1 MSPDRPFRAVAF
13 ILLSLALVALLL
25 LPDAAHAA
33 EDAPEVSGLWW
44 LVITN
49 FIQLVFTSIGAFF
62 LDAVRR
68 GNKLAE
74 QQLTE
79 LKGELK
85 EHQKEVRYLR
95 DESVRRSDLSR
106 DLTTAQADR
115 QQIARQLA
123 DERARVD
130 SRFAEL
136 TGQISKVD
144 GRVSEMADRQLE
156 MMRQVSQV
164 HVAQSQILDL
174 LGAKGA

>member
-1 MSPDRPFRAVAF
+1 MG
-13 ILLSLALVALLL
+13 LALAALLM
-25 LPDAAHAA
+25 LPDAALAA
-33 EDAPEVSGLWW
+33 DDAPQNLSPLWIAGT
-44 LVITN
+44 V
-49 FIQLVFTSIGAFF
+49 QLAFGIIGAVF

-74 QQLTE
+74 QQLSE
-79 LKGELK
+79 LKKDLK
-85 EHQKEVRYLR
+85 EHQGEVRFLR
-95 DESVRRSDLSR
+95 DESVRRSDMSR
-106 DLTTAQADR
+106 DLATAQADR

-130 SRFAEL
+130 TRFAEL

-156 MMRQVSQV
+156 MMRQVNQV